1 MHGTDDELPDTAPS
15 VRPPAQREPE
25 ANLLLRH
32 ARNRPWPPF
41 EARLFMAVEE
51 RLRTALGADHA
62 AARAEGESRLL
73 KDALATAREALTLAL

>member
-1 MHGTDDELPDTAPS
+1 
-15 VRPPAQREPE
+15 
-25 ANLLLRH
+25 
-32 ARNRPWPPF
+32 
-41 EARLFMAVEE
+41 MAVEE